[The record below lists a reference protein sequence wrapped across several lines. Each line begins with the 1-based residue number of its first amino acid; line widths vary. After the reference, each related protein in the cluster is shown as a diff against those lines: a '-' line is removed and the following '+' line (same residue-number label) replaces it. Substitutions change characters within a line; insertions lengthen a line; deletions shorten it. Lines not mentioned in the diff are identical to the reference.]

1 MEECKSESKE
11 DSDEEECKSESKE
24 DSDEEEEK
32 EIKEEIK
39 KINFYLLNDP
49 KDIINSMYTFKYNNV
64 SIDTYGFNCNKKID
78 LYIHE
83 NSEKK
88 GLGLNDN
95 INNTINNNNYIQL
108 DLSNLVKY
116 IKPNTIPN
124 ISIIGM
130 FSPEIFKIYGTNT
143 LDKKLG
149 TLIYESDINNI
160 IQTIPIPLFGVY
172 RYIQITSD
180 NSDILL
186 ESIEFIYNKICPN
199 TCLCEPYCICEP
211 TCECGTKNYITGDP
225 VMIDNTIIED
235 NDRI

>member
-1 MEECKSESKE
+1 
-11 DSDEEECKSESKE
+11 
-24 DSDEEEEK
+24 
-32 EIKEEIK
+32 
-39 KINFYLLNDP
+39 
-49 KDIINSMYTFKYNNV
+49 MYTFKYNNI

-124 ISIIGM
+124 ISIISM
-130 FSPEIFKIYGTNT
+130 FSPEIFKIYGTNI
-143 LDKKLG
+143 LDGKLG
-149 TLIYESDINNI
+149 ILIYESNINNI
-160 IQTIPIPLFGVY
+160 TQTIPIPLFGVY
-172 RYIQITSD
+172 KYIQITSD

-186 ESIEFIYNKICPN
+186 ESIDFIYNKLCPN
-199 TCLCEPYCICEP
+199 TCLCEPYCVCEP